1 MATPPHF
8 YINPPFSRLSPLYS
22 KMLYLVPPQVT
33 QFLKGPTPTP
43 PHLLLIRKGGRLTMQ
58 LGQPSIFE
66 VTIWKYILPRLFLG
80 NVLAGPGRILLR
92 ASVFTLAT
100 SAKILMRNKLVRFF
114 PLLHI
119 SPRIRSIMCA
129 IIVVQFVVQI
139 LLYAMQ
145 CALSSL

>member
-8 YINPPFSRLSPLYS
+8 YINPPFSRLSPPLQQNAI
-22 KMLYLVPPQVT
+22 P
-33 QFLKGPTPTP
+33 GTP
-43 PHLLLIRKGGRLTMQ
+43 PSDSIFERSYPHPHPPLIRKGGSLTMQ

-80 NVLAGPGRILLR
+80 NVFAEAGRILLR

-100 SAKILMRNKLVRFF
+100 SAKILMRSKLVRFF